1 MSARP
6 RVSYLIALLA
16 TVVAV
21 AVRHLLD
28 YFLGTQFNFLLPL
41 IVAVMVAAWHGGL
54 WCGLFATL
62 LNMVVSV
69 ASTVNTDDGLLIL
82 PSEWE
87 RISLF
92 AGVGIII
99 SSLSES
105 LHQQRHVAEVAAAEA
120 ARRWT
125 ELTAEV
131 VERQEAESKA
141 RQWESV
147 FNKASWAVAVTDP
160 VDDRFKAVNPAF
172 AALHCFTVEDLLG
185 RSLADVCAPQ
195 GRAELLTHLQTAH
208 QRTDYVYESLHVR
221 RDGTRF
227 PCVTHMT
234 ALKDA
239 HGKIQLYAATFEDI
253 TERKQNESR
262 LRASLKEKEILL
274 KEIHHRVKNNLQII
288 SSLLD
293 LQSDHTQDRQALEMF
308 KESRG
313 RVRSMAL
320 IHERL
325 YRSPDL
331 ARVNFAE
338 YVQQLAQDLY
348 SIYKVSDDDISLHVK
363 VAVSPLPL
371 DMAVH
376 CGLLLN
382 ELLSNC
388 LKHGFKDAQQGWI
401 RVTLHDEGL
410 NNVLTVADNGI
421 GFPPDFDFRHTTSFG
436 LQLVTTLVE
445 QLKGKIELGN
455 SSGTVVII
463 TFPGHDRSQE
473 EPT

>member
-69 ASTVNTDDGLLIL
+69 AFAVNTDDGLLIM

-105 LHQQRHVAEVAAAEA
+105 LHQQRHMAEVAAAEA

-125 ELTAEV
+125 ELKVEV

-172 AALHCFTVEDLLG
+172 AAMHCFTIEDLLG

-239 HGKIQLYAATFEDI
+239 HGKTQLYAATFEDI

-293 LQSDHTQDRQALEMF
+293 LQSDHTQDRQAQEMF
-308 KESRG
+308 KESQG

-325 YRSPDL
+325 YRSRDL
-331 ARVNFAE
+331 ARVPVTE
-338 YVQQLAQDLY
+338 YVEQLAHDLY
-348 SIYKVSDDDISLHVK
+348 RAYKVSDNDIVLHVE
-363 VAVSPLPL
+363 AVMPPLPL
-371 DMAVH
+371 DMAIP

-388 LKHGFKDAQQGWI
+388 LKHGFKDAEQGWI
-401 RVTLHDEGL
+401 RVTWRGDGPS
-410 NNVLTVADNGI
+410 NVLTVADNGA
-421 GFPPDFDFRHTTSFG
+421 GFPTGLTFGNATSFG
-436 LQLVTTLVE
+436 LQLVNTLVE
-445 QLKGKIELGN
+445 QLEGKIELVHN
-455 SSGTVVII
+455 RGTVVTI
-463 TFPGHDRSQE
+463 TFPGSDRSQE